1 MKEIDVPQPGCKSC
15 AKRKARSNPYER
27 VQNIA
32 GWVGM
37 LAIPVLLL
45 GVIAAYVLMVMWGI
59 DTGQYGST
67 EVTQTQTVDVPNNNW
82 IGLVT
87 VLGGLLGGAGIL
99 FAFIAWG
106 MSIKNRWERQSLRWD
121 REKRIED

>member
-1 MKEIDVPQPGCKSC
+1 MKNIDVPTPHCKSC

-27 VQNIA
+27 VQNIT

-45 GVIAAYVLMVMWGI
+45 GVIAAYVLMIMWGI

-67 EVTQTQTVDVPNNNW
+67 EVTQTVDVPNNDW

-87 VLGGLLGGAGIL
+87 FVGGVFGGIGIL
-99 FAFIAWG
+99 FAFIFWAG
-106 MSIKNRWERQSLRWD
+106 SIKDRWQAQARKWEHK
-121 REKRIED
+121 KRMED

>member
-1 MKEIDVPQPGCKSC
+1 MKEIEVPTQHCKTC

-45 GVIAAYVLMVMWGI
+45 GAIAAYVLMIMWGI

-67 EVTQTQTVDVPNNNW
+67 EVTQTQTVEVPNNNW

-87 VLGGLLGGAGIL
+87 VLGGLVGGAGII

-106 MSIKNRWERQSLRWD
+106 VSIKNRWDRQSRKW
-121 REKRIED
+121 ENKKRMED

>member
-1 MKEIDVPQPGCKSC
+1 MKEIEVPTQHCKSC
-15 AKRKARSNPYER
+15 ARRKARSNPYER

-45 GVIAAYVLMVMWGI
+45 GVIAAYVLMIMWGI
-59 DTGQYGST
+59 DTGQYGRT
-67 EVTQTQTVDVPNNNW
+67 EITQTVDVPNNDW

-87 VLGGLLGGAGIL
+87 FLGGLVGGAGIL
-99 FAFIAWG
+99 FAFVFWAEA
-106 MSIKNRWERQSLRWD
+106 IKNRWERQSRKWEN
-121 REKRIED
+121 RKRVEDS